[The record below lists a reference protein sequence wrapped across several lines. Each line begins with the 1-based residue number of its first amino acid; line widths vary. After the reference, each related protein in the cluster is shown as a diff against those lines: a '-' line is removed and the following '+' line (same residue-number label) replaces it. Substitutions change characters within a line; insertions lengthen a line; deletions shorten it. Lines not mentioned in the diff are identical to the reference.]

1 MSLRNKKHI
10 KGMIFAGC
18 SFTWG
23 QGLNY
28 YNDFPTNV
36 YQPIG
41 KYDKRDLSACQL
53 KFIERNRFARLVADH
68 FDSYE
73 FVRPQNG
80 GSNKQAVDFFNI
92 SFDQC
97 REIDSTKAVYVDG
110 IRPVRIDPREI
121 SHIIFQLTQLERD
134 NISITIEGKTYE
146 YYDVS
151 FWLGKQKVDF
161 QFEARE
167 LLDRYLTTNKID
179 LDIWIEEHRRKS
191 IHRVKEFLLK
201 YEEKGIKTIVTTWP
215 YENLEHINQ
224 DEFLRK
230 RLLPIRYNNDTFY
243 SFDDLMGRNQY
254 NDKPYERSEMIIRF
268 DYENFIAPPSDLHI
282 SKKAHR
288 VIADSIIE
296 HIERNMEIV

>member
-41 KYDKRDLSACQL
+41 KYDKRDLSACQI
-53 KFIERNRFARLVADH
+53 KFIEKNRFPRLVANH

-80 GSNKQAVDFFNI
+80 GSNKQAINFFNI
-92 SFDQC
+92 NFNQC
-97 REIDSTKAVYVDG
+97 REIDSEEAVYVDG

-121 SHIIFQLTQLERD
+121 SHIIFQLTQPERD
-134 NISITIEGKTYE
+134 NISITFEDQTYDC
-146 YYDVS
+146 YDMVTLLS
-151 FWLGKQKVDF
+151 LKK
-161 QFEARE
+161 E
-167 LLDRYLTTNKID
+167 LLDNYLTANNID
-179 LDIWIEEHRRKS
+179 LDVWIEEHKQKS
-191 IHRVKEFLLK
+191 IQRVKDFLVQ

-215 YENLEHINQ
+215 YGNLDYINQ
-224 DEFLRK
+224 DEFLKK
-230 RLLPIRYNNDTFY
+230 RLLSIRYNNDTFY
-243 SFDDLMGRNQY
+243 SFDDLMGRNEY
-254 NDKPYERSEMIIRF
+254 NEKPYERSEMVIRF
-268 DYENFIAPPSDLHI
+268 DYENFTIPPGDLHI
-282 SKKAHR
+282 SKKAHK

-296 HIERNMEIV
+296 HIENDREIV